1 MHEVSLDLEL
11 DGARIPGRLAA
22 PAAPWAALLL
32 IPGSLWS
39 DVDGNY
45 PAMGAAPGLYKQ
57 LAEQLAASG
66 VAVLRFAK
74 TGPGT
79 GTQVLDEERFRSAY
93 FNFPQRRRVAA
104 AWLDELARRA
114 PGVPLFVAGHSEGAV
129 VATQVARAR
138 RDVRGLV
145 LLSGPALP
153 LLRLM
158 IWQQHEERR
167 RSGEMT
173 AEAEIQYARALRW
186 LADFVAAEPLP
197 PEAEQNPYAR
207 ALLFAARPDAAPYLR
222 SLEQVDPA
230 AELAAVAQPVL
241 IVQGDRDP
249 SVHEANAALLQAA
262 QPRAETARFPGL
274 QHFYKQAPEGL
285 GAQEL
290 FAREGPIDP
299 AVSAALTSWLRRQA
313 QNLAAGQ
320 GLEPR

>member
-1 MHEVSLDLEL
+1 MHEISLDLEL
-11 DGARIPGRLAA
+11 DGARIPGRLVA

-57 LAEQLAASG
+57 LAEQLAAGG

-79 GTQVLDEERFRSAY
+79 GTQILDEERFRAY
-93 FNFPQRRRVAA
+93 RVFPQRRRVAE
-104 AWLDELARRA
+104 AWLDELGRRA
-114 PGVPLFVAGHSEGAV
+114 PGLPLFLAGHSEGAV
-129 VATQVARAR
+129 VATQVARER
-138 RDVRGLV
+138 PEVRGLA

-158 IWQQHEERR
+158 IWQQHEEQRR
-167 RSGEMT
+167 GGEVT
-173 AEAEIQYARALRW
+173 PEAESQYAQALGW
-186 LADFVAAEPLP
+186 LADFVADKPLP

-207 ALLFAARPDAAPYLR
+207 ALVFAARPDAAPYLR

-230 AELAAVAQPVL
+230 AELAMVTQPVL

-262 QPRAETARFPGL
+262 QPRAEMARFAGL
-274 QHFYKQAPEGL
+274 QHFYKPAPAGL
-285 GAQEL
+285 DAQEL

-299 AVSAALTSWLRRQA
+299 AVSAALTSWLRRHA
-313 QNLAAGQ
+313 QGMAAGQ